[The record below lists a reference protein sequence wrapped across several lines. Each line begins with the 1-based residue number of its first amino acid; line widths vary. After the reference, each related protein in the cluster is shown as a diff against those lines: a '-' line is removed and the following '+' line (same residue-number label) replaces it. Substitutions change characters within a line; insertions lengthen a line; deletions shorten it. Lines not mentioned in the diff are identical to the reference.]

1 MEESVVLGVKAKAKW
16 ISEGLRNQL
25 VISQPPCLDNSNKLI
40 TRICLDGL
48 WHPSTTPRCE
58 AISQSDESCPD
69 NYREIEEYCV
79 QVTEPRQ
86 WQPNYYFHREPQK
99 IHFGNESEGRF
110 WLPVRRVVS
119 YGPFEYTRVGEDYGK
134 TFPVNI
140 ANYTEFYSGDCLVFD
155 AKTEMVQVDSC
166 TSLNRFVQ
174 YFDKKFLLYDCPK
187 NCLRAGFDSYKC
199 YCRSKDCEDLARF
212 KTAAEKKTLQMLV
225 GNDWCRVGKDPLGIM
240 SGQGLDLYLNRT
252 HLQYGNF
259 RTNCRICQRSALDVK
274 EAHMVLTFEEK
285 NTKLFLLIY
294 VSANIKQY
302 KGKYMIYCFTNSA
315 QNRLKQTL
323 KIERVFE
330 DGTTLPYSLSVYR
343 VNMKKYMGEY
353 WCEAFSS
360 TMSLLKSNKIIA
372 YRKKRGNE
380 YALRLLIR
388 DVCKKFTCDLSELLD
403 DFIDEKLKLLFK
415 PFNSEIRLMEIFT
428 FDTYQD
434 YLDVLFHVST
444 GRNLNVTNEYYRCLA
459 RLKSVKSVEVV
470 YFKSSEFCLPEK
482 TWYDSCKLSW
492 PVTKLNNAVVPNE
505 FCLRE
510 DGTPVTRLCTGS
522 FLYGA
527 DWSNVTG
534 SCAQNVEVSEVTKK
548 LRELATRDS
557 VSLQNIW
564 SLISGTSLT
573 VLDIYYLNILLD
585 KIREND
591 SSYALDLV
599 NKIMMTNPTV
609 LKQSQRFLNLT
620 DSVLDVFDDLLS
632 NATFDPDAVYVYK
645 KDKLIVHMANP
656 FLTNISGLLLYGKEN
671 TPLTDFSLV
680 DFQRDNIFDNIDK
693 QDLHLA
699 VYVPELI
706 LDQILNETENNIS
719 DVFIITVV
727 FYNDNLFVDDNFD
740 STSYVISVTIP
751 GYGSYLQSPISI
763 VFRSN
768 KPSDRDQCGYWDNG
782 KRLNSKKGHWSIL
795 GGNYCGK
802 FNDTSLHLCNFVHLT
817 HFALLLMSDKKNV
830 EDENATFVD
839 LELEEYNDYVLN
851 VITIV
856 GCSLSVVGLV
866 GIFLTALLFEKW
878 RNKHGTKILLN
889 MAVAILLELICIQLS
904 EIQTLK
910 QSPQECKI
918 IGMILHYFVLS
929 QFCWMLIYAFLQYYR
944 FVKVIGAIPNNL
956 ILKSVIFGWGA
967 PLVLVCIVG
976 FTTTQ
981 SYVSST
987 YELCYPRGML
997 LYLTVILPIV
1007 LIVLANLVIF
1017 CMVMYN
1023 VIYTKAT
1030 TSDKKLFRLRVYLA
1044 LMLFSLLGMPWVF
1057 GLLAEILNPSF
1068 LKTVLFFIFCVTGTL
1083 QGFVLFL
1090 FYVVLNQETREF
1102 WLSFFR
1108 NKKFS

>member
-1 MEESVVLGVKAKAKW
+1 
-16 ISEGLRNQL
+16 
-25 VISQPPCLDNSNKLI
+25 
-40 TRICLDGL
+40 
-48 WHPSTTPRCE
+48 
-58 AISQSDESCPD
+58 
-69 NYREIEEYCV
+69 
-79 QVTEPRQ
+79 
-86 WQPNYYFHREPQK
+86 
-99 IHFGNESEGRF
+99 
-110 WLPVRRVVS
+110 
-119 YGPFEYTRVGEDYGK
+119 
-134 TFPVNI
+134 
-140 ANYTEFYSGDCLVFD
+140 
-155 AKTEMVQVDSC
+155 
-166 TSLNRFVQ
+166 
-174 YFDKKFLLYDCPK
+174 
-187 NCLRAGFDSYKC
+187 
-199 YCRSKDCEDLARF
+199 
-212 KTAAEKKTLQMLV
+212 
-225 GNDWCRVGKDPLGIM
+225 
-240 SGQGLDLYLNRT
+240 
-252 HLQYGNF
+252 
-259 RTNCRICQRSALDVK
+259 
-274 EAHMVLTFEEK
+274 
-285 NTKLFLLIY
+285 
-294 VSANIKQY
+294 
-302 KGKYMIYCFTNSA
+302 
-315 QNRLKQTL
+315 
-323 KIERVFE
+323 
-330 DGTTLPYSLSVYR
+330 
-343 VNMKKYMGEY
+343 
-353 WCEAFSS
+353 
-360 TMSLLKSNKIIA
+360 
-372 YRKKRGNE
+372 
-380 YALRLLIR
+380 
-388 DVCKKFTCDLSELLD
+388 
-403 DFIDEKLKLLFK
+403 
-415 PFNSEIRLMEIFT
+415 
-428 FDTYQD
+428 
-434 YLDVLFHVST
+434 
-444 GRNLNVTNEYYRCLA
+444 LA
-459 RLKSVKSVEVV
+459 RLKSVEVV

-534 SCAQNVEVSEVTKK
+534 SCAKNVEVSEVTKT

-645 KDKLIVHMANP
+645 KDKLIVHIANP

-727 FYNDNLFVDDNFD
+727 FYSDSLFVDDNFD

-1090 FYVVLNQETREF
+1090 FYVVLNEETREF
-1102 WLSFFR
+1102 WLNFFR